1 MVKGSIVALVT
12 PFTNDKKID
21 YSSLEKIC
29 QMHIEAKTKGLLLL
43 GTTQEAESLSMEE
56 KHELLCYVI
65 NKVKDKISII
75 VGLISNKLEDVLKME
90 EEFQKYDIDAY
101 LVIPPY
107 YIKTNDSG
115 LLKYFTYLADR
126 SSKPLIL
133 YNVPKRVGMEIP
145 IDIVTSLSYH
155 KNIIGI
161 KDASDTIFYQ
171 QNIINKTSSDF
182 LYYSGNDELML
193 TSLLLGADGIISVIG
208 NAFPNEM
215 TLICNSINNKNYDIA
230 KTTYYKLYDLIKSM
244 YKDVSPIGIKYVL
257 YLLGIIEL
265 NYRVPLDEPR
275 ITFRRKIEEE
285 LIKIIE

>member
-29 QMHIEAKTKGLLLL
+29 QMQIEAKTKGLLLL

-56 KHELLCYVI
+56 KHELLSYVI

-161 KDASDTIFYQ
+161 KDASDSIFYQ

>member
-161 KDASDTIFYQ
+161 KDASDSIFYQ

>member
-29 QMHIEAKTKGLLLL
+29 QMQIEAKTKGLLLL

-56 KHELLCYVI
+56 KHELLSYVI

-161 KDASDTIFYQ
+161 KDASDSIFYQ

-193 TSLLLGADGIISVIG
+193 TSLLSGADGIISVIG

>member
-29 QMHIEAKTKGLLLL
+29 QMQIEAKTKGLLLL

-56 KHELLCYVI
+56 KHELLSYVI

-161 KDASDTIFYQ
+161 KDASDSIFYQ

-265 NYRVPLDEPR
+265 NYRVPLDEPG